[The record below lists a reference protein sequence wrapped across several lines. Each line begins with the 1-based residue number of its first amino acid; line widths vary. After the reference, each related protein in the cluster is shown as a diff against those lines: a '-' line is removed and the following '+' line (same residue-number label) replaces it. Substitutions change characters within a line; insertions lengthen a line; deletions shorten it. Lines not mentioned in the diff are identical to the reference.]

1 MRDRARAFIHPD
13 GLFASRSAS
22 LKTRFLRAY
31 PDEIRP
37 KSEVA
42 PTVLHPVVVR
52 GAMPDTEMEYTKLGD
67 TGLEVSRFC
76 LGCMNFGSDREWMIG
91 DEEESREII
100 DRAIE
105 LGINFL
111 DTANV
116 YSQGESEEIVGRA
129 IEDYDREELVIAT
142 KVYGPMGDGPNK
154 QGLSRKHVLDQ
165 IEASLDRLGTD
176 YVDLYQI
183 HRWDETTPIEET
195 LHALDH
201 LVETGKVRY
210 LGASTMAAWQ
220 FTKALSESDLN
231 DYARFECMQPQ
242 YNLVD
247 RQEEEN
253 VLPVCKDQGVGVI
266 PWSPLGGGFLTGKYD
281 RDDEPEAGRAAA
293 DEHTRERFTDENWV
307 VLDAVEAIADEKDA
321 TPAQVSLAWLLHN
334 DVVDAPIIGP
344 RSVDHLEENVAAL
357 DVSLS
362 EAEME
367 RLEAP
372 KQPTWSRAIADL

>member
-1 MRDRARAFIHPD
+1 
-13 GLFASRSAS
+13 
-22 LKTRFLRAY
+22 
-31 PDEIRP
+31 
-37 KSEVA
+37 
-42 PTVLHPVVVR
+42 
-52 GAMPDTEMEYTKLGD
+52 MEYTNLGD

-91 DEEESREII
+91 DEEKSREII
-100 DRAIE
+100 DRAID

-129 IEDYDREELVIAT
+129 IEEYDREQLVIAT
-142 KVYGPMGDGPNK
+142 KVYGSMGEGPNK

-165 IEASLDRLGTD
+165 VEGSLERLGTD
-176 YVDLYQI
+176 YIDLYQI
-183 HRWDETTPIEET
+183 HRWDESTPIAET

-210 LGASTMAAWQ
+210 IGASTMASWQ
-220 FTKALSESDLN
+220 FTKALYESDLN
-231 DYARFECMQPQ
+231 DYARFTCMQPQ

-253 VLPVCKDQGVGVI
+253 VLPVCADEGIGVI

-281 RDDEPEAGRAAA
+281 RDSEPESGRAAT
-293 DEHTRERFTDENWV
+293 DEHTYERFTDENWA
-307 VLDAVEAIADEKDA
+307 VLDAVRELADEKDV
-321 TPAQVSLAWLLHN
+321 TPAQVSLSWLLHEE
-334 DVVDAPIIGP
+334 VVDAPIVGP
-344 RSVDHLEENVAAL
+344 RSIDHLEENVAAL

-362 EAEME
+362 DDERA

-372 KQPTWSRAIADL
+372 KDPVWSRDIADT